1 MSTVRIVAELVLKPG
16 MKEEL
21 MPIFTNLVAGSR
33 AEAGNIEYELT
44 ESLKNPDHLFVI
56 ETWKNMEAIEFHG
69 TTPHY
74 LAFRSAIDGK
84 TEKRVA
90 VQLKHLL

>member
-1 MSTVRIVAELVLKPG
+1 MSTVRIVAELLLKAG
-16 MKEEL
+16 AKEEL
-21 MPIFTNLVAGSR
+21 LPIFEKLVVGSR

-44 ESLKNPDHLFVI
+44 ESLNNPDHLFVI
-56 ETWKNMEAIEFHG
+56 ETWKNLEAIELHG
-69 TTPHY
+69 TTAHY